1 MNPALYPPI
10 YTSPDI
16 TIDLPIVTSIVIG
29 LSVAFII
36 AGGWSIATKLMDHK
50 KTSFVP
56 PALSLVAGFV
66 LMFFGMN
73 SYLDYKENEQAP
85 ALEQEQ
91 SAPELESEPESK
103 PEPESTHTN
112 IDMNQISNIL
122 FAGLILTSLTLGTI
136 NLINRNR
143 HNKQA
148 HAELQERFK
157 LQRERLSDVMAK
169 FTAATLDPSAVT
181 RYPLYRASEHPLNRN
196 FVDTMMNAYAE
207 EAALEARIASST
219 PRDAEDINLRHF
231 TELVNNTEHF
241 WEELDYEAKRI
252 GSPLLPLDL
261 EERAQ
266 KLLVLATD
274 ETSYTAEREQAMNR
288 LITLLTDARSQL
300 RGDNAMLVDA
310 MLTTVT
316 DAKRAGNMLTAPE
329 HIRELTA
336 SYPELVSTYPPAI
349 EA

>member
-1 MNPALYPPI
+1 MNPALYPPV

-16 TIDLPIVTSIVIG
+16 TIDLPIVTSVVIG

-50 KTSFVP
+50 KTSLVT
-56 PALSLVAGFV
+56 PALSLIAGFV

-73 SYLDYKENEQAP
+73 SYLDYKENEEAP

-112 IDMNQISNIL
+112 VDIDQISNIL
-122 FAGLILTSLTLGTI
+122 FAGLVLTTLTIGTI
-136 NLINRNR
+136 NLIGRNKR
-143 HNKQA
+143 NKQA
-148 HAELQERFK
+148 HAELQKRFEF
-157 LQRERLSDVMAK
+157 QRERLSDVMAK

-207 EAALEARIASST
+207 EAALEARIASSN
-219 PRDAEDINLRHF
+219 PRNVENISLQHF
-231 TELVNNTEHF
+231 TELVGDTESF

-261 EERAQ
+261 EERAH

-300 RGDNAMLVDA
+300 HGEDAMLVDA
-310 MLTTVT
+310 MLTAAT
-316 DAKRAGNMLTAPE
+316 DAKRAGNVLTAPE
-329 HIRELTA
+329 RMRELTA
-336 SYPELVSTYPPAI
+336 SYPKLVPAHTPAI